1 MKVATWRG
9 EDKFTLDEAPD
20 PVAEAGQVVVKV
32 DTVGICGSDVH
43 LTQGLFPGEPPRIL
57 GHEFSGV
64 IVETGPGVD
73 ESIRGRG
80 VVAIPTWVCGDCA
93 GCNAGMRNIC
103 EDPLR
108 TFGLAEYA
116 VMPEHNALEVPAG
129 LDLQTAAIMEPS
141 ACCLSGL
148 EMFEM
153 PQDAVVLVMGAGVM
167 GLMTAAFAKLR
178 GARTVIVSEPIES
191 RRDIAAQLGAD
202 QVIDPTTDDLEGL
215 IGDLTG
221 GLGAHVVCEA
231 VGIPALVGQAIRL
244 TRPRGNV
251 QLVGVNPA
259 GSTLPADL
267 FDVHLRE
274 LTIRGAFGGG
284 EAYRR
289 ALDLLPQV
297 PSVER
302 VVTSSYSL
310 EQVHEAFAEASNPTG
325 IKVAV
330 KPNG

>member
-9 EDKFTLDEAPD
+9 EDRFTLDEAPD

-43 LTQGLFPGEPPRIL
+43 LIQGLFPGEPPRIL

-93 GCNAGMRNIC
+93 GCRAGMRNIC
-103 EDPLR
+103 VDPLR

-116 VMPEHNALEVPAG
+116 VMPEYNALQIPPG
-129 LDLQTAAIMEPS
+129 LDMQTAAIMEPS

-178 GARTVIVSEPIES
+178 GARTVIMSEPIES
-191 RRDIAAQLGAD
+191 RRNLAAELGAD
-202 QVIDPTTDDLEGL
+202 MVIDPTTGDLDGL
-215 IGDLTG
+215 ISDLTN

-231 VGIPALVGQAIRL
+231 VGKPSLVEQAIKAYEAKGKRATCRGKPAGQHVACRPVRHSL
-244 TRPRGNV
+244 PRTLDPRGV
-251 QLVGVNPA
+251 RGRR
-259 GSTLPADL
+259 GLPQSPG
-267 FDVHLRE
+267 
-274 LTIRGAFGGG
+274 LTATGTGHRTRSDYVLPHGTGPRSIRG
-284 EAYRR
+284 
-289 ALDLLPQV
+289 
-297 PSVER
+297 
-302 VVTSSYSL
+302 SSRSGRC
-310 EQVHEAFAEASNPTG
+310 EGRNQA
-325 IKVAV
+325 
-330 KPNG
+330 

>member
-9 EDKFTLDEAPD
+9 AANFTIDEAPD
-20 PVAEAGQVVVKV
+20 PVPEAGQVVVKV

-64 IVETGPGVD
+64 IVETGPGVN
-73 ESIRGRG
+73 ESARGRG
-80 VVAIPTWVCGDCA
+80 VVVIPTWVCSDCA
-93 GCNAGMRNIC
+93 GCRAGMRNVC
-103 EDPLR
+103 EAPLR
-108 TFGLAEYA
+108 AFGLAEYA
-116 VMPEHNALEVPAG
+116 VMPLYNALEVPAG

-141 ACCLSGL
+141 SCCLSGL

-153 PQDAVVLVMGAGVM
+153 PQDAVVLVIGAGVM

-178 GARTVIVSEPIES
+178 GAQTLVVSEPIES
-191 RRDIAAQLGAD
+191 RRNIAAQMGAD
-202 QVIDPTTDDLEGL
+202 QVIDPTSDDLEGL
-215 IGDLTG
+215 IMDLTD

-231 VGIPALVGQAIRL
+231 VGTPALVGQAIRL
-244 TRPRGNV
+244 TRPRGNL

-259 GSTLPADL
+259 GSALPADL
-267 FDVHLRE
+267 FDLHFRE
-274 LTIRGAFGGG
+274 ITIRGAFGGG
-284 EAYRR
+284 ESYQR

-297 PSVER
+297 PAVDQ
-302 VVTSSYSL
+302 VVTSSYPL
-310 EQVHEAFAEASNPTG
+310 EQVLEAFAEASNPEG
-325 IKVAV
+325 IKVAI

>member
-1 MKVATWRG
+1 MRVATWRG
-9 EDKFTLDEAPD
+9 EANFTIDEVPD
-20 PVAEAGQVVVKV
+20 PVAEEGQVVVKV
-32 DTVGICGSDVH
+32 DTVGVCGSDVH
-43 LTQGLFPGEPPRIL
+43 LTQGLFPGEPPRVL

-64 IVETGPGVD
+64 VVETGTGIDSSVQ
-73 ESIRGRG
+73 GRG
-80 VVAIPTWVCGDCA
+80 VVVIPTWVCGDCA
-93 GCNAGMRNIC
+93 GCRVGMRNIC
-103 EDPLR
+103 EAPLR
-108 TFGLAEYA
+108 AFGLAEYA
-116 VMPEHNALEVPAG
+116 VMPEYNALHIPAG

-153 PQDAVVLVMGAGVM
+153 PEDAVVLVIGAGVM

-178 GARTVIVSEPIES
+178 GAATVVVSEPIES
-191 RRDIAAQLGAD
+191 RRNIASEVGAD
-202 QVIDPTTDDLEGL
+202 MVVDPMSDDLEKL
-215 IGDLTG
+215 IMDLTD

-231 VGIPALVGQAIRL
+231 VGTPRLVEQAIRL
-244 TRPRGNV
+244 TRPRGNL

-267 FDVHLRE
+267 FDLHFRE
-274 LTIRGAFGGG
+274 ITIRGAFGGG
-284 EAYRR
+284 ESYQR

-297 PSVER
+297 PGVENI
-302 VVTSSYSL
+302 VTSSYPL
-310 EQVHEAFAEASNPTG
+310 EQVREAFADASNPEG